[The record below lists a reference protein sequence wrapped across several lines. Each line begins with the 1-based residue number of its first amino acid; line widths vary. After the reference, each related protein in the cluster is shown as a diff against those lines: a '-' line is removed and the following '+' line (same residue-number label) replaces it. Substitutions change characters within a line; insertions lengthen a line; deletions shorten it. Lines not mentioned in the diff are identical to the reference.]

1 MKVGIITLF
10 DLNNVGNRLQNYA
23 VTSVLKKMG
32 FECETLVPHRLPK
45 TPYRMELDKQISEL
59 MLLEPCKAQ
68 EENSN
73 ICRAL
78 RFESFTDEFIPWKE
92 LSCSQFGK
100 DVEKDYDFFVTGSDQ
115 VWNPYFKNAIGQ
127 IENRLLAFAPP
138 QKRVCFAPSIGVD
151 DIPKSLYEL
160 YEREWSEYRCLS
172 AREKSGCD
180 LINKIT
186 GRDATVVIDP
196 TLMIDVDEW
205 LSMAQPMPGFDYE
218 QEYVL
223 FYFLGEPE
231 EEMTTGMKEFIQ
243 KEVVEKNIKIVRLF
257 DKEDR
262 VMNSTGPA
270 QILDLFSHAKM
281 ICTDSFHGTVFSI
294 LLGRPFVLADRTLV
308 IGDSVINMSGRIH
321 TLLDTLGLNERL
333 PKNEPWTL
341 DSVWKADYDKTYELL
356 EVERKKAMEFLNR
369 AFGREDIDDR
379 KF

>member
-1 MKVGIITLF
+1 MEKEEFVKSKMQIIARKVKEELPEGFGFVVLSFNFNAKNEMIYVS
-10 DLNNVGNRLQNYA
+10 NANREDV
-23 VTSVLKKMG
+23 VT
-32 FECETLVPHRLPK
+32 
-45 TPYRMELDKQISEL
+45 
-59 MLLEPCKAQ
+59 A
-68 EENSN
+68 
-73 ICRAL
+73 
-78 RFESFTDEFIPWKE
+78 
-92 LSCSQFGK
+92 
-100 DVEKDYDFFVTGSDQ
+100 
-115 VWNPYFKNAIGQ
+115 
-127 IENRLLAFAPP
+127 
-138 QKRVCFAPSIGVD
+138 
-151 DIPKSLYEL
+151 
-160 YEREWSEYRCLS
+160 
-172 AREKSGCD
+172 
-180 LINKIT
+180 
-186 GRDATVVIDP
+186 
-196 TLMIDVDEW
+196 
-205 LSMAQPMPGFDYE
+205 
-218 QEYVL
+218 
-223 FYFLGEPE
+223 
-231 EEMTTGMKEFIQ
+231 MKEFIQ